1 MSKYINAKIY
11 KLINN
16 ITDKIYIGST
26 TKDLNLRLQLH
37 KSPHNPTVSKQ
48 LFNNQAIVTIHLL
61 ELYPCDNK
69 NELKLKEIHYIN
81 VNPSCINKNKPFI
94 SNFTTTDI
102 DLINWRRDYRNQH
115 LGKMKAYHSIYKKTI
130 DYKEKS
136 RKYQATYNIKQQT
149 RRLFEALPFHQVL
162 Q

>member
-11 KLINN
+11 KLMNN

-48 LFNNQAIVTIHLL
+48 LFNNQAIVSIHLI
-61 ELYPCDNK
+61 EDYPCNNK

-94 SNFTTTDI
+94 SNFTTSDI

-115 LGKMKAYHSIYKKTI
+115 LEKMKAYHSIYKKTI
-130 DYKEKS
+130 EYKEKS
-136 RKYQATYNIKQQT
+136 RLYTATYNIKQQT
-149 RRLFEALPFHQVL
+149 KQLFLALPFHQVL

>member
-11 KLINN
+11 KLMNN

-48 LFNNQAIVTIHLL
+48 LFNNQAIVSIHLI
-61 ELYPCDNK
+61 EDYPCNSR

-81 VNPSCINKNKPFI
+81 ANPSCINKNKPFI
-94 SNFTTTDI
+94 SNFTTSDI

-115 LGKMKAYHSIYKKTI
+115 LEKMKAYHSIYKKTI

-136 RKYQATYNIKQQT
+136 RLYTATYNIKRQT
-149 RRLFEALPFHQVL
+149 KQLFSALPFHHLVQ
-162 Q
+162 

>member
-1 MSKYINAKIY
+1 MNYQTAKIY

-48 LFNNQAIVTIHLL
+48 LFNDQAIVSIHLL
-61 ELYPCDNK
+61 ELYPCNSK

-81 VNPSCINKNKPFI
+81 ANPSCINKNKPFI
-94 SNFTTTDI
+94 SSFTTSDN

-115 LGKMKAYHSIYKKTI
+115 IDKMKQYHSIYKNSI
-130 DYKEKS
+130 DYKDKQ
-136 RKYQATYNIKQQT
+136 RKYQSTYNIKQLTKQ
-149 RRLFEALPFHQVL
+149 LFSSLPFHLVY
-162 Q
+162 